1 MAAERCRGSSG
12 SRDASSRNGSSP
24 VRNGSSG
31 SQNGSR
37 SVRRGGLRPAAT
49 SHFGHAQVS
58 AMQRS
63 RLLVAAVGAVV
74 EHGWEGA
81 SVARVTQ
88 RAGVSRRTFYEMFEN
103 REECLLAVLENA
115 IAQIKSEI
123 DTTDLDGL
131 AWGERVRGGLWRI
144 LCFFDRE
151 PALARVCLVESRR
164 GGGIAL
170 AYRQEIIEGL
180 AAIIQEGS
188 GDGPGKDP
196 RTEDGVSLTAHGVI
210 GGIAEVLYSR
220 LLKAPGEPLRGLL
233 GELMGMIVLPYN
245 GPDAAREEQSKPL
258 PASEPARA
266 AGPKASAVDGAES
279 AVVLPMRL
287 TYRTASVLQTLAEQP
302 GLSNR
307 QVADRVGIS
316 DQGQASKLLSRLA
329 HLGLLVNDEA
339 VKGERNKWVLTPT
352 GKQVARSIQSYTP
365 TTQTA
370 EQAR

>member
-1 MAAERCRGSSG
+1 
-12 SRDASSRNGSSP
+12 
-24 VRNGSSG
+24 
-31 SQNGSR
+31 
-37 SVRRGGLRPAAT
+37 
-49 SHFGHAQVS
+49 
-58 AMQRS
+58 MQRS

-81 SVARVTQ
+81 SVARITQ

-103 REECLLAVLENA
+103 REECLHAVLENA
-115 IAQIKSEI
+115 VAQIKSDI
-123 DTTDLDGL
+123 DTVDLAGL
-131 AWGERVRGGLWRI
+131 AWSERVRGGLWAI

-170 AYRQEIIEGL
+170 NYRQEIVEEL
-180 AAIIQEGS
+180 AEIIQEGS
-188 GDGPGKDP
+188 SEGRGKASRP
-196 RTEDGVSLTAHGVI
+196 EDRVSLTAHGVV

-220 LLKAPGEPLRGLL
+220 LLKAPNEPLRGLL

-245 GPDAAREEQSKPL
+245 GPDAARQEQAKPL
-258 PASEPARA
+258 A
-266 AGPKASAVDGAES
+266 AFKVAKPLDRKTAVGEGGDS
-279 AVVLPMRL
+279 VVVLPMRL
-287 TYRTASVLQTLAEQP
+287 TYRTASVLQVLAEQS

-352 GKQVARSIQSYTP
+352 GKKVTRSIQSYAP
-365 TTQTA
+365 ITQTTKRA
-370 EQAR
+370 T